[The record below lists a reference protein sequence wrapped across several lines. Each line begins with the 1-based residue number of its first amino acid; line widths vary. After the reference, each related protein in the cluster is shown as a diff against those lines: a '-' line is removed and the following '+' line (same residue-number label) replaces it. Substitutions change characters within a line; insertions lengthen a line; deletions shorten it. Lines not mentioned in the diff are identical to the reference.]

1 MLKMRKK
8 IKKEINMICTMT
20 DTEMKLIVACLEF
33 KIQDKIDND
42 LDTVIDL
49 QTLLKKLNIMIER
62 QTPYV

>member
-1 MLKMRKK
+1 
-8 IKKEINMICTMT
+8 MT

-49 QTLLKKLNIMIER
+49 QTLVKKINIMIER

>member
-20 DTEMKLIVACLEF
+20 DTEMKLMVACLEF

>member
-1 MLKMRKK
+1 
-8 IKKEINMICTMT
+8 
-20 DTEMKLIVACLEF
+20 VACLEF

-49 QTLLKKLNIMIER
+49 QTLAKKLNIMIER

>member
-1 MLKMRKK
+1 MKKK

-20 DTEMKLIVACLEF
+20 DAEMKLMVACLEF

-49 QTLLKKLNIMIER
+49 QTLAKKLNIMIER

>member
-20 DTEMKLIVACLEF
+20 DTEMKLMVTCLEF

-49 QTLLKKLNIMIER
+49 QTLVKKLNIMIER

>member
-20 DTEMKLIVACLEF
+20 DTEMKLMVACLEF

-49 QTLLKKLNIMIER
+49 QTLAKKLNIMIER

>member
-1 MLKMRKK
+1 
-8 IKKEINMICTMT
+8 MICTMT
-20 DTEMKLIVACLEF
+20 DTEMKLMVTCLEF

-49 QTLLKKLNIMIER
+49 QTLAKKLNIMIER

>member
-1 MLKMRKK
+1 MRKK

-20 DTEMKLIVACLEF
+20 DTEMKLMVTCLEF

-49 QTLLKKLNIMIER
+49 QTLVKKLNIMIER